1 MFIEYTINEIEID
14 KYNCIISILDYEV
27 VLSKILRK
35 IRFPHL
41 KFGKCIVDTI
51 INLGKNK
58 YRFIEIDILKNGSLD
73 INSIKYVDVSEELE
87 EKANSILLNYPESIK
102 HSVLTERQIEYFL
115 KNKRI

>member
-1 MFIEYTINEIEID
+1 MFLEYTINEIEID

-27 VLSKILRK
+27 VLSRVLRN
-35 IRFPHL
+35 IRLPHL

-58 YRFIEIDILKNGSLD
+58 YRFIEINILGNGCLD
-73 INSIKYVDVSEELE
+73 INNIKYIDVSEALE

-102 HSVLTERQIEYFL
+102 HSVLTEKQIEFFL